1 MSQVKYFLGV
11 DCATKRIDIV
21 VLDRKKNWVTSASLS
36 TDEVDI
42 DRRLVALYADLYDIL
57 ATKIIKENNGDF
69 FAAIENPIYIQNVKV
84 TVSIA
89 QTVAGVKI
97 ALGNLGVNFV
107 GIDNRAWKKAVLG
120 DGNSDKEKIKA
131 FAITLWGDKIKSQDL
146 ADASLIALW
155 ASMRGS

>member
-1 MSQVKYFLGV
+1 MVKYFIGV

-21 VLDRKKNWVTSASLS
+21 VLDRKKNWVSSASLS

-42 DRRLVALYADLYDIL
+42 DRRLVALYADLY
-57 ATKIIKENNGDF
+57 ATLSAKIIKGNYDDF
-69 FAAIENPIYIQNVKV
+69 FAAVENPIYIQNVKV

-97 ALGNLGVNFV
+97 ALGNLGVSFV

-131 FAITLWGDKIKSQDL
+131 FAITLWGEDKIKSQDL
-146 ADASLIALW
+146 ADSACLALW
-155 ASMRGS
+155 ACMRGN